1 MMSKCPISRKWL
13 YTLCSSAVLPTPA
26 TPTIAITEYGFLHQS
41 FVCSSNFFS
50 CVSSSPLPINH
61 LSVVLFSSFN
71 FIAVLVLAL
80 LANVYSSFIAVNC
93 ITFMPFACRKNR
105 RQVFQQLNL
114 QTCDQDHKDKVFQQ
128 LNLQTCDQ
136 GHKDKMLNLKTN
148 KRLLIC
154 RRWEIFSLT
163 MVMTHNPHIYI
174 SCISFS
180 TCNFF

>member
-1 MMSKCPISRKWL
+1 MYLYIS
-13 YTLCSSAVLPTPA
+13 
-26 TPTIAITEYGFLHQS
+26 
-41 FVCSSNFFS
+41 FS
-50 CVSSSPLPINH
+50 
-61 LSVVLFSSFN
+61 

-114 QTCDQDHKDKVFQQ
+114 QTCDQGHKDKVFQQ